1 MLTTATGANT
11 ECFRSGTLSATPY
24 SPTMRMQEAPK
35 RVQLRRDTTSPSEI
49 PHCSVE
55 IIAGE
60 GTKRRRTTWPGMAA
74 EIVQIPGS
82 AKVVF
87 RFRASAHL
95 LVFFEQG
102 SRHDGETIVAGARS
116 TLHDVSRKLIF
127 VPAGHDYKDSYAPRG
142 GMRVVFFY
150 LDQVMVP
157 SANAE
162 DRVSS
167 LNARLFF
174 EDATLQATAMK
185 LSGLIENEAASDQG
199 AYLAALG
206 HVLAHELVGHGHHAA
221 PRKTTYRGGLAAW
234 QQRIVAAHI
243 EENLGETIPL
253 AELAK
258 LVSLSPFHFC
268 RAFKQSFGLPPHRY
282 HTSRRIEHAKALLA
296 ESRLSITE
304 IGLRVGFSES
314 SSFTAA
320 FRKSTGH
327 TPTAYARSLA

>member
-1 MLTTATGANT
+1 MLTTATVANT
-11 ECFRSGTLSATPY
+11 ECFRSAPLSATPC
-24 SPTMRMQEAPK
+24 SPPARTQETPK
-35 RVQLRRDTTSPSEI
+35 WANGRRDATLPSDSES
-49 PHCSVE
+49 SVE
-55 IIAGE
+55 IIVGKAA
-60 GTKRRRTTWPGMAA
+60 RRRRATWPGMAA
-74 EIVQIPGS
+74 EIVHVPGS
-82 AKVVF
+82 AEVAF
-87 RFRASAHL
+87 RFRAPTHL

-102 SRHDGETIVAGARS
+102 SRHVGETIVQGARS
-116 TLHDVSRKLIF
+116 TLHDVTRKLIF
-127 VPAGHDYKDSYAPRG
+127 VPADHEYRDSYAPRG

-150 LDQVMVP
+150 LDTTIVP

-162 DRVSS
+162 DRVCS

-174 EDATLQATAMK
+174 EDATLQSTAMK
-185 LSGLIENEAASDQG
+185 LIGLIENDSGSDHS

-206 HVLAHELVGHGHHAA
+206 HVLAHELVGHGRPAA
-221 PRKTTYRGGLAAW
+221 ARKTYRGGLAAW

-253 AELAK
+253 AELAT
-258 LVSLSPFHFC
+258 LVSLSPYHFC

-296 ESRLSITE
+296 ESRLSVTE

-320 FRKSTGH
+320 FRKATGL
-327 TPTAYARSLA
+327 TPTAYARSLV